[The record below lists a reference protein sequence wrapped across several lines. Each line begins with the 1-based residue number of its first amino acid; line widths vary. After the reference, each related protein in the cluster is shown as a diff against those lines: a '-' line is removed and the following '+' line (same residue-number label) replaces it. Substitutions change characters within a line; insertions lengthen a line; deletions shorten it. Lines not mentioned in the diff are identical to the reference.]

1 MPTMN
6 PDQAPQPL
14 SAEELALRQ
23 KNVRKWIL
31 LRGLFL
37 GVLLAAWWMLFA
49 PDSLVEPP
57 LKYVLGVIAGLVA
70 TGSYLFNL
78 RANLFPKPPAAAAR
92 HGVEPVEQRSGPAE

>member
-1 MPTMN
+1 MN
-6 PDQAPQPL
+6 PDQAPQPQPL

-37 GVLLAAWWMLFA
+37 GILLAAWWILFA

-57 LKYVLGVIAGLVA
+57 LKYILGVLAGFVA

-78 RANLFPKPPAAAAR
+78 RANLFPKPPAVAR
-92 HGVEPVEQRSGPAE
+92 QKPEPVEPRPGPTE